1 VKRAALRLAAVVA
14 VAAVASACSPI
25 FINKAPPEPE
35 PLRWPRCTEHRLY
48 PLIDATVTATAA
60 VGTLALLASDDD
72 FAALGAIFL
81 VPMLLGF
88 GGSAIYGLSE
98 TADCARARA
107 AYEAAALQGR

>member
-1 VKRAALRLAAVVA
+1 MKRTALRLAAVAA

-48 PLIDATVTATAA
+48 PLIDATGTALAGVGTVALLTSGNGLAA
-60 VGTLALLASDDD
+60 VG
-72 FAALGAIFL
+72 AIFS
-81 VPMLLGF
+81 VPILLGY
-88 GGSAIYGLSE
+88 GGSMIYGLSE

>member
-1 VKRAALRLAAVVA
+1 VKRAALRLAAVA
-14 VAAVASACSPI
+14 ALAAVASACSPA

-48 PLIDATVTATAA
+48 PLVDATFAAVAA
-60 VGTLALLASDDD
+60 VGTVALIASDDD
-72 FAALGAIFL
+72 LAALGAIFSIP
-81 VPMLLGF
+81 VLLGF